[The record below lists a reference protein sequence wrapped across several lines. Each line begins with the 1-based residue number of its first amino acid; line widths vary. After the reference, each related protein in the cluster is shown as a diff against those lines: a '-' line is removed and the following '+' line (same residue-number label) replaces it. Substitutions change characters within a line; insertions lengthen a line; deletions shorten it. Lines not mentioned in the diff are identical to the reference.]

1 MLYILYIISALF
13 LLITIFFIKV
23 NYLIYIAIAF
33 FILHIIFTKS
43 IFMTIKKLLYL
54 IPYFLAIFI
63 IQALNSRGEYYNLFG
78 FYIDKVGADFTIIY
92 FIRIASILYFLS
104 IFFII
109 INVCTIWCDNI
120 FTCPFGRFDYR
131 MDRRMVCINDN
142 LNEDIHLMAYR
153 QLWNSNGGTADS
165 SVRSIVS
172 LYGGWYLRQW
182 DWCQR
187 SHSCYYFFRCVHST
201 AGGFLHKEFLHFSHR
216 VPGACG
222 ILYFSVGV

>member
-78 FYIDKVGADFTIIY
+78 FYIDKVGTDITII
-92 FIRIASILYFLS
+92 
-104 IFFII
+104 
-109 INVCTIWCDNI
+109 
-120 FTCPFGRFDYR
+120 
-131 MDRRMVCINDN
+131 
-142 LNEDIHLMAYR
+142 
-153 QLWNSNGGTADS
+153 
-165 SVRSIVS
+165 
-172 LYGGWYLRQW
+172 
-182 DWCQR
+182 
-187 SHSCYYFFRCVHST
+187 
-201 AGGFLHKEFLHFSHR
+201 
-216 VPGACG
+216 
-222 ILYFSVGV
+222 